1 MKNSTLANQ
10 HAVEVDLPMATV
22 ELDEDLDRAS
32 LAGDFH
38 RIVLETVDE
47 IFSSLGKEAKQSIY
61 SQLEKTCKIS
71 KRDIPLQTEKFTTAL
86 ERIIGP
92 GARLLEI
99 EMMKSLYEKVGSK
112 FKYSPKKG
120 NLTFTEHSTAIR
132 VFLSV
137 RTSEK
142 PMPNEYY
149 DYKFC

>member
-1 MKNSTLANQ
+1 MKNPTIANQ
-10 HAVEVDLPMATV
+10 QVIEVNLPMATV
-22 ELDEDLDRAS
+22 ELDKDFDQAS

-47 IFSSLGKEAKQSIY
+47 TFSLFGNEAKQSMY
-61 SQLEKTCKIS
+61 SQLEKTFKIS

-92 GARLLEI
+92 GAKLLEI
-99 EMMKSLYEKVGSK
+99 EMMKSLYEKVGPK

-120 NLTFTEHSTAIR
+120 NLTFAEHLTAIR